1 MRTMTTWPLVWATTL
16 LCPGSA
22 TSIVPPTVH
31 RRIDFS
37 TRMGSVSRTTTC
49 IGEAQRIGVWGT
61 QGCPVMPHETEW
73 FLEMLGRTRQNL
85 TDEQLA
91 QVSAA
96 LETFAKPY
104 RR

>member
-1 MRTMTTWPLVWATTL
+1 MELKIDTERHLNGEKVAKTL
-16 LCPGSA
+16 RGDRQGGIPWMVITDADGAELISSDGPQGN
-22 TSIVPPTVH
+22 V
-31 RRIDFS
+31 
-37 TRMGSVSRTTTC
+37 
-49 IGEAQRIGVWGT
+49 
-61 QGCPVMPHETEW
+61 GCPVMPHETEW

-96 LETFAKPY
+96 LEIFAKPY